1 MSPASAQGL
10 MAISASS
17 PRSRPERLWEPPAAG
32 RLPCFFRGYDPA
44 PMIPQQTTVVV
55 QRYLDAIA
63 GDDRAETMVRELL
76 DQSVRRLQVLCS
88 NLLHRNYPR
97 LLRSPVSVEPEDV
110 LSAVVARL
118 IKALRSV
125 RPGNVRQFFA
135 LANKHMRWELNEL
148 ARGLDQRPPVELVA
162 ESGLRAAADSGSG
175 LSPNSHR
182 MLGAIEALPEDEREA
197 FSLVR
202 IQGMSNVEAA
212 EVLGVSSKTIQR
224 RITRSMWLLAE
235 ALDDLR
241 PPGPAQ
247 QGTQDHG

>member
-1 MSPASAQGL
+1 
-10 MAISASS
+10 
-17 PRSRPERLWEPPAAG
+17 
-32 RLPCFFRGYDPA
+32 
-44 PMIPQQTTVVV
+44 MIPQQTTVVV

-63 GDDRAETMVRELL
+63 GDERAETMVRELL
-76 DQSVRRLQVLCS
+76 DQSVRRLHLLCA
-88 NLLHRNYPR
+88 NILHRSYPR
-97 LLRSPVSVEPEDV
+97 LLRSPVNVEPEDV

-118 IKALRSV
+118 IQALRSV

-148 ARGLDQRPPVELVA
+148 ARRLDQQPRLEMVA
-162 ESGLRAAADSGSG
+162 DSAYCAPASSGSG
-175 LSPNSHR
+175 LSPDSHR
-182 MLGAIEALPEDEREA
+182 MLAAIEALPDDEREA

-224 RITRSMWLLAE
+224 RITRSMCMLAE

-241 PPGPAQ
+241 PRPPAAQGP
-247 QGTQDHG
+247 DHG